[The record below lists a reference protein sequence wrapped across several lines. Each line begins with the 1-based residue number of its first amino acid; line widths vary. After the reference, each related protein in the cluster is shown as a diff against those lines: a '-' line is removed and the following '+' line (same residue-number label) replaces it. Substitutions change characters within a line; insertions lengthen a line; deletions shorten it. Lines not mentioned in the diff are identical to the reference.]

1 MSILSSQKSVGT
13 CSKLTSYILLIISVL
28 IVASV
33 NILTAKYNA
42 VINRTLIFL
51 LIMLTLKCIDNKIIR
66 NIFAVILLIP
76 VAADVSLQLY
86 AWNNFN
92 SAFSYGFAMSV
103 LNTTPG
109 EASSMLG
116 LYWRDCLI
124 LVALSAL
131 FLWTV
136 NSGSYP
142 IKSKFRLWPVVAL
155 CLTLFAFFAQAYLH
169 QIRKSNVESLTQ
181 RFVQATPV
189 STAKVFM
196 QAIDDISV
204 VANIGANIPDYKL
217 TLSETGIDNY
227 VLIIGESERTENMGI
242 YGYKRDTTPELI
254 KQQQNKQLLLFS
266 NAVSPAPVTI
276 MAVPLA
282 MTADTVNA
290 RDPRKYG
297 DNIINIANKAGY
309 ETYWFSRQGKGGAH
323 NNVITGIAMNAH
335 KSKWV
340 DEGYDEELLPLLN
353 DALKKPGKKIIVLHL
368 NGSHEPAC
376 RRFPANKAVLS
387 GGTEADDCYDNSVHY
402 TDTLMGDVFRS
413 LENTR
418 SSVMYFSDH
427 GLVRDPNRA
436 VVYSHGGVNPPR
448 EALHIPMFIWYSHP
462 ADVRDKTI
470 GTYDTVWSADDVNT
484 LAELWL
490 GIHRQGEPMKT
501 VESWLSGYDKNVSV
515 MDTTGKIYD
524 WRNVH

>member
-1 MSILSSQKSVGT
+1 MTILFSKKSAEASSR
-13 CSKLTSYILLIISVL
+13 LTTSSLLIVSML
-28 IVASV
+28 IIICV
-33 NILTAKYNA
+33 NILNAKYNA
-42 VINRTLIFL
+42 VINRTLVFL

-66 NIFAVILLIP
+66 NVFAVILLIP
-76 VAADVSLQLY
+76 VAADISLQLY

-109 EASSMLG
+109 EARSMLG

-124 LVALSAL
+124 LVVLSAL
-131 FLWTV
+131 LIYTV
-136 NSGSYP
+136 NSGPYP
-142 IKSKFRLWPVVAL
+142 IKSKFRRWPIILL

-169 QIRKSNVESLTQ
+169 QIRKSNVESLAQ
-181 RFVQATPV
+181 RFVQATPI

-217 TLSETGIDNY
+217 TLSDTGIDNY
-227 VLIIGESERTENMGI
+227 VLIIGESERTANMSI
-242 YGYKRDTTPELI
+242 YGYGRDTTPELI
-254 KQQQNKQLLLFS
+254 KQQQNNHLLLFS

-282 MTADTVNA
+282 ITADTVNA

-309 ETYWFSRQGKGGAH
+309 ETSWFSRQGKGGAH

-335 KSKWV
+335 KSEWV

-368 NGSHEPAC
+368 YGSHEPAC
-376 RRFPANKAVLS
+376 RRFPKNKAVLS
-387 GGTEADDCYDNSVHY
+387 GGSDADDCYDNSVRY
-402 TDTLMGDVFRS
+402 TDTFMGNVFRS

-462 ADVRDKTI
+462 ADAKDKII
-470 GTYDTVWSADDVNT
+470 GTYDTAWSTDDVNT

-490 GIHRQGEPMKT
+490 GIHRQGESIKT
-501 VESWLSGYDKNVSV
+501 VESWLSGYDKTVSI
-515 MDTTGKIYD
+515 MDTTGKTYD
-524 WRNVH
+524 WRNVR